1 MTKYFGQMIAEQDL
15 NDQQA
20 VNVVEQ
26 WIDKYLK
33 TEVKDIIEGPPK
45 TLNSAEPTLVS
56 QIISFF
62 SGYDGDSTGGA

>member
-56 QIISFF
+56 
-62 SGYDGDSTGGA
+62 